1 MLHAASIRTTASA
14 ASLLVTRPHGWRSS
28 PGTYL
33 RGGSTDR
40 LILARRAVP
49 RPWHLEQVA
58 SLEALQGGVVLV
70 PESSAPLWCQVQLRL
85 SIQGRLRNLL
95 LRPSRVMMEYTTKEG
110 TASALVVP
118 AMMPGGFLLAPA
130 VRTTGRLCSTD
141 DEPSGPSRI
150 ARAFDS
156 LHPRDRRRL
165 RREDHDSSGP
175 RSVSDRFEPYNSE
188 P

>member
-1 MLHAASIRTTASA
+1 MLHAGIDPDNRQRCDPLGDAPSWLEILSR
-14 ASLLVTRPHGWRSS
+14 
-28 PGTYL
+28 YDL

-85 SIQGRLRNLL
+85 SIQGGLRNLL

-130 VRTTGRLCSTD
+130 VRTTAGFAALMTNRLVPP
-141 DEPSGPSRI
+141 ESRVHSIRFIPEI
-150 ARAFDS
+150 AGDFEERITI
-156 LHPRDRRRL
+156 RL
-165 RREDHDSSGP
+165 AC
-175 RSVSDRFEPYNSE
+175 VL
-188 P
+188 